1 MRSDGKNFLGQTS
14 DDLNRSTGPNHGG
27 MAGMGNRL
35 EQGDIL
41 GAAAIFGIK
50 AAIEGVASLVGKVS
64 KTVSRGARQVMSD
77 DGPKTEEQIRWEDLI
92 RIDVKML
99 LEFRKKL
106 KGIRM
111 WMLAVFWIGILATFL
126 ITANFIF
133 AANYAV

>member
-1 MRSDGKNFLGQTS
+1 
-14 DDLNRSTGPNHGG
+14 
-27 MAGMGNRL
+27 MGNRL

-41 GAAAIFGIK
+41 GAASIFGIK

-64 KTVSRGARQVMSD
+64 KTVSRGALQVMSD
-77 DGPKTEEQIRWEDLI
+77 DAPKTEEQIRWEDLI

-126 ITANFIF
+126 ITANFLF